1 MQSARHQSYF
11 LPMLGLLLAL
21 AWIVLWTWEQ
31 SPYSRY
37 LEHGSFGALNLDS
50 PICRAFAAGAFRDAV
65 LPGLLFVVGWVLMT
79 AAMMLPT
86 SLPLL
91 EIFRRLTR
99 SRPDAKL
106 LIGLLIAGYLAVW
119 AGFGVVAHGLYLGLF
134 AVAPDEAWLAAHG
147 WIFGAATLGLAGI
160 FQFSEL
166 KYRCLD
172 KCRTPMSFVIERWRG
187 RAERWN
193 ALRLG
198 VDHGLFCVGCC
209 WALMLLMFVVGVGS
223 VGWMLVLG
231 TVMAAEKNLPWGRRL
246 APPLGFALIAW
257 AGWIVYAE
265 LSPAL
270 L

>member
-1 MQSARHQSYF
+1 MRSARHQSYF
-11 LPMLGLLLAL
+11 LPLMGLLLGL

-31 SPYSRY
+31 SPYGRY
-37 LEHGSFGALNLDS
+37 LNHGSFGELNLDS
-50 PICRAFAAGAFRDAV
+50 AICRALEAGAFRDAV
-65 LPGLLFVVGWVLMT
+65 LPGLLFVFGWVLMT

-91 EIFRRLTR
+91 EIFRRLIR
-99 SRPDAKL
+99 ARADAKL
-106 LIGLLIAGYLAVW
+106 LVALLIAGYLAVW
-119 AGFGVVAHGLYLGLF
+119 AGFGVLAHGVYIAIYALASDGDWL
-134 AVAPDEAWLAAHG
+134 VTNAWS
-147 WIFGAATLGLAGI
+147 IGAATLALAGL

-198 VDHGLFCVGCC
+198 LDHGLFCVGCC

-231 TVMAAEKNLPWGRRL
+231 AVMAVEKNHPWGRRL
-246 APPLGFALIAW
+246 AKPLGAVLIAW

-265 LSPAL
+265 LSPAIL
-270 L
+270 